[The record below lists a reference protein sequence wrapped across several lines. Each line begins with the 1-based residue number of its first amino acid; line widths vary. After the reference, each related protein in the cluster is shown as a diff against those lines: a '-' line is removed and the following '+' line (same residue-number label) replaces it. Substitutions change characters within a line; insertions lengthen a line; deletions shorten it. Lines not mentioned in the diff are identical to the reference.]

1 MVQSARF
8 SFEPSQTIIF
18 LQWMTIQT
26 EKSLTNLLRV
36 IRQRENPS
44 QSTSFTISQQDMQV
58 FPEHKFSQDF
68 HSAVENM
75 FTRRSNFT
83 LIIKV
88 NTILFR
94 VFSSLRTGH
103 PHIFSLTHAQK
114 KKPLGEIEGTKNKRE
129 KKTSPSLHLSCF
141 CQDLVSKDKS
151 G

>member
-1 MVQSARF
+1 MQSARF

-36 IRQRENPS
+36 IRLRENPS

-58 FPEHKFSQDF
+58 FPEYEFSQDF

-75 FTRRSNFT
+75 FTRRSNFA

-94 VFSSLRTGH
+94 VFSSLQTGH
-103 PHIFSLTHAQK
+103 PHIFSLTHAQRK
-114 KKPLGEIEGTKNKRE
+114 KNHWEKWRVQRIRE
-129 KKTSPSLHLSCF
+129 KNLALFTSFMFLSRPRE
-141 CQDLVSKDKS
+141 QR
-151 G
+151 